1 MIKNSYY
8 SHTQFHDSLCITH
21 ALLFTL
27 DNSGLMVQCDK
38 CEVWQH
44 CECIGLIQEKLP
56 DHYYCDQCQPENHQ
70 LIKTPSGRYEAVIYR
85 TNKIT
90 HTHYLPIAQSDYTT
104 PQQRRG

>member
-1 MIKNSYY
+1 MKHVSTFTRDKAKKKKREGGWRGDKKKIEAF
-8 SHTQFHDSLCITH
+8 SHTPYFYTS
-21 ALLFTL
+21 ALTMHYYLYT

-70 LIKTPSGRYEAVIYR
+70 LIKTPNGR
-85 TNKIT
+85 
-90 HTHYLPIAQSDYTT
+90 
-104 PQQRRG
+104 